1 MGGLSFAQ
9 QNWVHLVWV
18 ALALVAILAML
29 ELRAGD
35 TLSRFVSRVMQLR
48 LAERPTMARRLTKL
62 GLVLAM
68 LLLGTL
74 GLMRPQVSGG
84 TEVLSTRKAAA
95 DIMVVLDVSR
105 SMLAEDAAPNRLDRA
120 KAEISEFVER
130 VQGHRVGLVAFAGR
144 ASVLCPL
151 TTDYG
156 FFHLVLRDVDSDSA
170 GRGGTRIGEAIRK
183 AIAAFGPGSGAPR
196 VLVLITDGED
206 HDSYPEDAAQA
217 AVEAGIRIMA
227 IGFGSEQGSEI
238 TLTDPRTGARTLLTD
253 GDGQV
258 VRTRLDGA
266 LLREIALV
274 TEGVY
279 VPAGTS
285 ALDLDSIVETHVEP
299 LVTDTNAGR
308 TRTVVVE
315 HYRWFVLGSLLALF
329 AAVWVGST
337 SGARRNGA

>member
-1 MGGLSFAQ
+1 MKSFEEIIKAAAEIGPKK
-9 QNWVHLVWV
+9 V
-18 ALALVAILAML
+18 ALAGEPDEAL
-29 ELRAGD
+29 
-35 TLSRFVSRVMQLR
+35 
-48 LAERPTMARRLTKL
+48 
-62 GLVLAM
+62 
-68 LLLGTL
+68 
-74 GLMRPQVSGG
+74 
-84 TEVLSTRKAAA
+84 
-95 DIMVVLDVSR
+95 
-105 SMLAEDAAPNRLDRA
+105 
-120 KAEISEFVER
+120 
-130 VQGHRVGLVAFAGR
+130 
-144 ASVLCPL
+144 
-151 TTDYG
+151 
-156 FFHLVLRDVDSDSA
+156 
-170 GRGGTRIGEAIRK
+170 GEAIER
-183 AIAAFGPGSGAPR
+183 AGELGIAECTVYADVVTAAQAVKDGGADVLMKGSVSTCRFMGA
-196 VLVLITDGED
+196 VLDKEQGLCAGSLMSHIAVVEVKGRLLLITDGED
-206 HDSYPEDAAQA
+206 HDSYPRDAAQA

-238 TLTDPRTGARTLLTD
+238 LLTDPKTGARTMLTD
-253 GDGQV
+253 RDGQV

>member
-9 QNWVHLVWV
+9 QSWVHLVWA
-18 ALALVAILAML
+18 ALALVAVLALL
-29 ELRAGD
+29 ELRARD
-35 TLSRFVSRVMQLR
+35 TLGRFLSKVMQVR
-48 LAERPTMARRLTKL
+48 LAESQTTARRLTKL
-62 GLVLAM
+62 GLVLAT
-68 LLLGTL
+68 LLFGTL
-74 GLMRPQVSGG
+74 GLMRPQISGG

-120 KAEISEFVER
+120 KAEIGEFIER

-156 FFHLVLRDVDSDSA
+156 FFHLVLRDVDTDSA

-183 AIAAFGPGSGAPR
+183 AIAAFGPASGAPR
-196 VLVLITDGED
+196 VLLLITDGED
-206 HDSYPEDAAQA
+206 HDSYPQDAARA
-217 AVEAGIRIMA
+217 AVEAGIRIMS
-227 IGFGSEQGSEI
+227 IGFGSETGSEI
-238 TLTDPRTGARTLLTD
+238 TLRDPKTGARTLLTD
-253 GDGQV
+253 RDGQV
-258 VRTRLDGA
+258 VRTRLDGE

-285 ALDLDSIVETHVEP
+285 ALDLDSIVVTHVEP
-299 LVTDTNAGR
+299 LVTDSTAGR

-315 HYRWFVLGSLLALF
+315 HYRWFVLASLMALLAG
-329 AAVWVGST
+329 VWVGST

>member
-1 MGGLSFAQ
+1 
-9 QNWVHLVWV
+9 
-18 ALALVAILAML
+18 
-29 ELRAGD
+29 
-35 TLSRFVSRVMQLR
+35 
-48 LAERPTMARRLTKL
+48 
-62 GLVLAM
+62 
-68 LLLGTL
+68 
-74 GLMRPQVSGG
+74 
-84 TEVLSTRKAAA
+84 
-95 DIMVVLDVSR
+95 
-105 SMLAEDAAPNRLDRA
+105 
-120 KAEISEFVER
+120 
-130 VQGHRVGLVAFAGR
+130 
-144 ASVLCPL
+144 
-151 TTDYG
+151 
-156 FFHLVLRDVDSDSA
+156 
-170 GRGGTRIGEAIRK
+170 
-183 AIAAFGPGSGAPR
+183 
-196 VLVLITDGED
+196 
-206 HDSYPEDAAQA
+206 
-217 AVEAGIRIMA
+217 MA

-238 TLTDPRTGARTLLTD
+238 TLTDPKTGARTMLTD
-253 GDGQV
+253 RDGQV